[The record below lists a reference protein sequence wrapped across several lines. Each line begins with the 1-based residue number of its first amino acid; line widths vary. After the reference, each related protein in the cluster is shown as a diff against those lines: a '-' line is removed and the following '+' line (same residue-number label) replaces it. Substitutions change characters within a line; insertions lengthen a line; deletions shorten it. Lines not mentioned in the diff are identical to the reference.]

1 MKHLEYNPLAYLW
14 LAATQRAERERS
26 APRPGRILDMGYKH
40 LLVHVD
46 AGDRAEER
54 IRLAATLARR
64 WDASL
69 TGLFAESDTLGH
81 SLVGKRSPQQFG
93 KAVQRAG
100 AVFEA
105 IARTH
110 RVDAEWW
117 QLPPGELDLG
127 GVAAHYCRYADLS
140 ILGQPETKGAH
151 VPDDF
156 AAQVLLQ
163 SGRPVLLVPSTGHF
177 EDLGRRVLVGW
188 NGSREGARALHDA
201 LPVLSGAEKVLLLA
215 TQSPP
220 GRRAEPAQEK
230 PHPDIVRHLA
240 RHGVAVEYQAAYL
253 HDGTVGASG
262 VDALNHLLNVSAEFG
277 ADLVVMGAR
286 GRTTVPFPLPS
297 RSTREKLRSMTAP
310 VLLSA

>member
-1 MKHLEYNPLAYLW
+1 
-14 LAATQRAERERS
+14 
-26 APRPGRILDMGYKH
+26 MGFKH

-54 IRLAATLARR
+54 IRLAAALARR
-64 WDASL
+64 WEASL

-93 KAVQRAG
+93 KATQRA
-100 AVFEA
+100 ATAFEA
-105 IARTH
+105 IARAH

-140 ILGQPETKGAH
+140 ILGQPETEGAR

-163 SGRPVLLVPSTGHF
+163 SGRPVLLVPSFGHF
-177 EDLGRRVLVGW
+177 EDVGRRVLVSW
-188 NGSREGARALHDA
+188 NGSREGTRALHDA
-201 LPVLSGAEKVLLLA
+201 LPILAGAEKVLVLA
-215 TQSPP
+215 AQTPP
-220 GRRAEPAQEK
+220 GPRPERPHERT
-230 PHPDIVRHLA
+230 HPDVVRHLA
-240 RHGVAVEYQAAYL
+240 RHGVAVEYQAAYV

-262 VDALNHLLNVSAEFG
+262 VDVLNNVLNVSAEFG

-286 GRTTVPFPLPS
+286 GRTTVPFPLPA
-297 RSTREKLRSMTAP
+297 RSTRRSLRSMTAP

>member
-1 MKHLEYNPLAYLW
+1 MIFTTRRAVHRGTRRNREAPLA
-14 LAATQRAERERS
+14 
-26 APRPGRILDMGYKH
+26 MGYRH

-64 WDASL
+64 WDAQL
-69 TGLFAESDTLGH
+69 TGLFAESDTLGR

-93 KAVQRAG
+93 KAAQRA
-100 AVFEA
+100 AAAFEA

-110 RVDAEWW
+110 RVETEWW

-140 ILGQPETKGAH
+140 VLGQPDDDDGR

-177 EDLGRRVLVGW
+177 EDVGRRVLVSW
-188 NGSREGARALHDA
+188 NGSREGTRALHDA
-201 LPVLSGAEKVLLLA
+201 LPVLTGAEKVLVLA
-215 TQSPP
+215 AQAPP
-220 GRRAEPAQEK
+220 GPEPERAKEK
-230 PHPDIVRHLA
+230 AHPDVVRHLA
-240 RHGVAVEYQAAYL
+240 KHGVAVEYQPAYVR
-253 HDGTVGASG
+253 DGTVGASG
-262 VDALNHLLNVSAEFG
+262 VDVLNNVHNACAVFG
-277 ADLVVMGAR
+277 AHLVLLGAG

-297 RSTREKLRSMTAP
+297 RSTRRKLRSMTAP
-310 VLLSA
+310 VFLSA

>member
-1 MKHLEYNPLAYLW
+1 
-14 LAATQRAERERS
+14 
-26 APRPGRILDMGYKH
+26 MGFRH

-69 TGLFAESDTLGH
+69 TGLFAESDTLGR
-81 SLVGKRSPQQFG
+81 SLVGRRSPQQFG
-93 KAVQRAG
+93 KVMQRA
-100 AVFEA
+100 AAAFEA
-105 IARTH
+105 VARAH

-140 ILGQPETKGAH
+140 ILGQPETKGAR

-163 SGRPVLLVPSTGHF
+163 SGRPVLLVPSSGHF
-177 EDLGRRVLVGW
+177 EDVGRRVLVSW
-188 NGSREGARALHDA
+188 NGSREGTRALHDA
-201 LPVLSGAEKVLLLA
+201 LPILAGAEKVLVLA
-215 TQSPP
+215 AQTPP
-220 GRRAEPAQEK
+220 SRRADHAEERS
-230 PHPDIVRHLA
+230 HPNVVRHLA
-240 RHGVAVEYQAAYL
+240 KHGIAVEYQPAYV

-262 VDALNHLLNVSAEFG
+262 VDVLNNVLNVSAEFG

-297 RSTREKLRSMTAP
+297 RSTRRKLRSMTAP